1 MFIFITTN
9 WHADITFEFDFF
21 TFIFIR
27 QDQAGNNINN
37 NSNSNSKLNYKHLTK
52 YYHLLQN
59 WQKPVGDGVAIQVCF
74 CCFLNC
80 YKKIQVSPKIR
91 VLRSGN
97 CPKLWTSKNRRNP
110 LTVVNLSL
118 QYL

>member
-9 WHADITFEFDFF
+9 WHADITFEFDYFI
-21 TFIFIR
+21 FIFIR
-27 QDQAGNNINN
+27 QDQAGSNINN

-74 CCFLNC
+74 VVFLNC

-91 VLRSGN
+91 VLRSW
-97 CPKLWTSKNRRNP
+97 KLPQTLDFKKSPQPVDRC
-110 LTVVNLSL
+110 
-118 QYL
+118 